1 MKIVVGELQLPARV
15 IMINRDVNDSHEEK
29 NRVKYKPLENK
40 NGEDKSIFSSSP
52 WGWRNFH
59 LSKTGSLDNTIQE
72 FSSA

>member
-15 IMINRDVNDSHEEK
+15 IMINRDVNDSREEK

-52 WGWRNFH
+52 
-59 LSKTGSLDNTIQE
+59 
-72 FSSA
+72 

>member
-15 IMINRDVNDSHEEK
+15 IMINKDVTRPHEEK
-29 NRVKYKPLENK
+29 NCVKYKPLENK
-40 NGEDKSIFSSSP
+40 YGEDKSIFSSSP

-59 LSKTGSLDNTIQE
+59 LSKTGSMDNTIQE